1 MLNAKGLGMGNS
13 CAGCRDGASFP
24 LPFSMAFQ
32 PIFDIGKGKIF
43 AHEALVRGPGGQ
55 GAGTVLAMVSAENR
69 YAFDQQCRVKAI
81 ELASTL
87 FPKGDD
93 ARLSINFMPNAIY
106 EPRACIRLTL
116 ATAMKTG
123 FPLHRIIFE
132 FTENEELDTAHILG
146 ILHAYRDMGFQT
158 AIDDFG
164 AGHAGLG
171 LLSKFQPDLVK
182 LDMDLIRD
190 IDKERAKRVIVSHIV
205 RMMEDLGIP
214 LLCEGVETVEELKVI
229 ADMGVTLIQGYVFAR
244 PTFEALSVA
253 PDGASFPLRFAAAG

>member
-1 MLNAKGLGMGNS
+1 MANS
-13 CAGCRDGASFP
+13 CAGCRDGAEFP

-32 PIFDIGKGKIF
+32 PIVNIETGRIF
-43 AHEALVRGPGGQ
+43 AHEALVRGPQGQ
-55 GAGTVLAMVSAENR
+55 GAFTVLEKVSLENR

-81 ELASTL
+81 EMASAL

-190 IDKERAKRVIVSHIV
+190 IHQERAKRVIVTHIV
-205 RMMEDLGIP
+205 RMMEELGIP
-214 LLCEGVETVEELKVI
+214 LLCEGVETEDELKVL
-229 ADMGVTLIQGYVFAR
+229 ADLGVTLIQGYVFAR
-244 PTFEALSVA
+244 PAFEAIAMGPSDTL
-253 PDGASFPLRFAAAG
+253 FPVLRSAAG